1 MKFCKSENRISDVR
15 RSQGSFVLKLGT
27 SDKDAAEVIEIRFQL
42 SSIISGPV
50 LFQMATIQE
59 LNNIRKN
66 MSTYTLLPLF
76 EVAIEIDEIEA
87 SVFDIMIARF
97 PYVATDIFKQL
108 DNESLANCRKM
119 SRSWCDHL
127 DNQKFCWVRMI
138 QRYRTNMK
146 DNYQQWKKALKNTP
160 VEYVRDLS
168 MSTQQFL
175 LENNAWR
182 SKFAWSWSPLHIVAG
197 QGNFELFKYIFE
209 KTKNTEPERKIKN
222 TALHI
227 AANKGH
233 EKIVEFLIGNSQE
246 KNPSDGKGMTPL
258 HYAAKR
264 GHTNVCKVIIE
275 SVENKNPAASNGCT
289 PLHLAA
295 KQGHLE
301 IIKLIVET
309 GVDKTTLFNG
319 NTPLDYLSKFRSYK
333 YYKLLCKDY
342 FQLGGMIIHDFV
354 IHLLTYLWMCIGFL
368 FVNLFSVIVYKFLF
382 CELDCEEKILNVFKH
397 GVLVSSVIAFP
408 LTIIV
413 KPCLCTFVWLQS
425 LLF

>member
-1 MKFCKSENRISDVR
+1 
-15 RSQGSFVLKLGT
+15 
-27 SDKDAAEVIEIRFQL
+27 
-42 SSIISGPV
+42 
-50 LFQMATIQE
+50 
-59 LNNIRKN
+59 
-66 MSTYTLLPLF
+66 
-76 EVAIEIDEIEA
+76 
-87 SVFDIMIARF
+87 
-97 PYVATDIFKQL
+97 
-108 DNESLANCRKM
+108 
-119 SRSWCDHL
+119 
-127 DNQKFCWVRMI
+127 
-138 QRYRTNMK
+138 
-146 DNYQQWKKALKNTP
+146 
-160 VEYVRDLS
+160 
-168 MSTQQFL
+168 
-175 LENNAWR
+175 
-182 SKFAWSWSPLHIVAG
+182 
-197 QGNFELFKYIFE
+197 
-209 KTKNTEPERKIKN
+209 
-222 TALHI
+222 
-227 AANKGH
+227 
-233 EKIVEFLIGNSQE
+233 
-246 KNPSDGKGMTPL
+246 MTPL

-275 SVENKNPAASNGCT
+275 SVENKNPSTSNGCT

-319 NTPLDYLSKFRSYK
+319 NTPLDDLSKFRSYK